1 MSVSTDVA
9 TIIRT
14 ALDQSEFVFYQKSF
28 TNDAGVRVD
37 DFLVRYSYNGL
48 VKTEIDYLLSLMT
61 YADGAKILAFY
72 GSNTHF
78 YEHDQRNQ
86 LLEALQQYLS
96 RHNNPKAVL
105 RTRDTVLQTR
115 TEAHYPVNSGL
126 SEEIFTAL
134 FSDFRSA
141 NYSFL
146 RWMNETDHGRQIPA
160 DDDDVQEPAPPEE

>member
-1 MSVSTDVA
+1 VGVSTDVA
-9 TIIRT
+9 TVIRT
-14 ALDQSEFVFYQKSF
+14 ALDQSKFSF
-28 TNDAGVRVD
+28 FQRSFSDDDGDRVD
-37 DFLVRYSYNGL
+37 EFLVRYSYDKRA
-48 VKTEIDYLLSLMT
+48 KTEIDYLLSLVT
-61 YADGAKILAFY
+61 YADGAKILAFF

-78 YEHDQRNQ
+78 YDHDRRNQ

-96 RHNNPKAVL
+96 RFRNPKVVL
-105 RTRDTVLQTR
+105 RSTDPVLQTR

-126 SEEIFTAL
+126 SEEIFTEL

>member
-1 MSVSTDVA
+1 V
-9 TIIRT
+9 IRT
-14 ALDQSEFVFYQKSF
+14 ALDQSKFSF
-28 TNDAGVRVD
+28 FQRSFSDDDGDRVD
-37 DFLVRYSYNGL
+37 EFLVRYNYDRRA
-48 VKTEIDYLLSLMT
+48 KTEIDYLLSLVT
-61 YADGAKILAFY
+61 YANGAKILAIF
-72 GSNTHF
+72 GSNTHY

-96 RHNNPKAVL
+96 RHNNPKVVL
-105 RTRDTVLQTR
+105 RTLDTVLQTR
-115 TEAHYPVNSGL
+115 TEAHYPVSSGL